1 MDIPINYHVL
11 ILRDYIQYT
20 IQTPLKDACKN
31 RRFRAT
37 NWRSIVFGIAS
48 MELSWAYVLCI
59 FASFI
64 CVVYGIVKWNS
75 TGPTSG
81 ELKNEAEPEKLKQT

>member
-1 MDIPINYHVL
+1 M
-11 ILRDYIQYT
+11 
-20 IQTPLKDACKN
+20 
-31 RRFRAT
+31 
-37 NWRSIVFGIAS
+37 FGIAS

-64 CVVYGIVKWNS
+64 CVVYGIAKWNS

-81 ELKNEAEPEKLKQT
+81 ELKNEAEPEKLKHT